1 MDSWVIHLLA
11 IANVAALKMV
21 EHMPLQVSAFA
32 FFRYIF
38 KKVYSTTPNK
48 YINDLRINKAKTMLE
63 NTDYTI
69 DEISY
74 YCGYR
79 DYSYF

>member
-38 KKVYSTTPNK
+38 KNGIAGTNGNSVFDVFEEPF
-48 YINDLRINKAKTMLE
+48 
-63 NTDYTI
+63 
-69 DEISY
+69 
-74 YCGYR
+74 YC
-79 DYSYF
+79 FL